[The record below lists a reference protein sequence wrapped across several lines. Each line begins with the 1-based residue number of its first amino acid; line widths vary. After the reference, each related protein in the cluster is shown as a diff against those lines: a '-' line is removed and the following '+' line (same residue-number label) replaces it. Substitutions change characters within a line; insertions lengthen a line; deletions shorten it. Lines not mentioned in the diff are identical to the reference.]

1 MAFSNKL
8 PVAAN
13 MDKSVAAVTSFPL
26 KSHPAVHPFQ
36 LRQGHSAPQPD
47 GKVVQRVLIKTGTA
61 TDPSG
66 TNNYDVSEAQ
76 IMDALYKKFLAF
88 SKHDFPAVPRI
99 EAQSNATRTNW
110 SEDNALGAELKLSN
124 TPLNDYWR
132 VIMDFKK
139 SRDLGAVNIKT
150 STGEGFSSAI
160 YNQYNKTTTNTG
172 NTDVMVYKHPELGE
186 AEQSS
191 ASDKGVSYDLA
202 ATKFAEI
209 HKATKWK
216 DAVIA
221 ASLLQFYKDGEIP
234 ELIETK
240 GQRRNFGY
248 LATLMTVPESVRS
261 IGTFPFGLIM
271 LENMKNGKA
280 SAAEAFMPAEG
291 MEETIEERKENRKT
305 NTATVKDR
313 KAAEARHKKKK
324 QEAKD
329 PSEILAEQQ
338 ELEKINSRMIEV
350 PPVYKDD
357 IDKGGLYAPA
367 YSGSKLPLNTL
378 ETEAEGGDLLPT
390 DTNRNQVE
398 YYRNVTLKRYI
409 KIVEDYLASHP
420 EQLSIGEAK
429 VEQKDAV
436 DGVIS
441 HILAHFGIGG
451 EITAESTTNRQINRA
466 SNQVLSSLWGITKPK
481 SEGGRFTT
489 PTLLPEGGAL
499 TNSLF
504 TFGAD
509 RGEKK
514 EETAFTSSLFQS
526 HTNTYNA
533 LGASLYKYPM
543 VPKSPTGGFGEY
555 EQAITEDVLE
565 NRRERKENPDQFQ
578 SWFGND
584 LEQRKAELDTRRTTF
599 QVTKS
604 VLSNL
609 QDGEQ
614 SSRKRKFDADEK
626 GSDSDRKVEEEE
638 TQRDDTSKRI
648 KLQPAAIRR
657 KGLILKIQTI
667 IHQIM
672 SANWKSEYQPE
683 LVIESLMA
691 DIGLRDMV
699 GRALAADS
707 ELKLSDGE
715 LKDIVSQQV
724 MEYYS

>member
-8 PVAAN
+8 PVTAN

-36 LRQGHSAPQPD
+36 LHTGRSTPQA
-47 GKVVQRVLIKTGTA
+47 GNVVQCVQIKTGTA

-88 SKHDFPAVPRI
+88 SKRDFPAIPRI
-99 EAQSNATRTNW
+99 EAESNATRTNW
-110 SEDNALGAELKLSN
+110 NEENALGAELQLSGA
-124 TPLNDYWR
+124 PLNDYWR
-132 VIMDFKK
+132 LVMDFKK

-150 STGEGFSSAI
+150 NTGEGFSSAI

-172 NTDVMVYKHPELGE
+172 NTDVMVYKHPELDE
-186 AEQSS
+186 SEEKT

-209 HKATKWK
+209 RMATKWK
-216 DAVIA
+216 DAAIA

-234 ELIETK
+234 DIIEEK

-261 IGTFPFGLIM
+261 VGTFPFGLMM
-271 LENMKNGKA
+271 LENIKNGKA
-280 SAAEAFMPAEG
+280 NAAQAFTPAAGMAAE
-291 MEETIEERKENRKT
+291 IEERKGNRKT
-305 NTATVKDR
+305 NTAVVKER
-313 KAAEARHKKKK
+313 KAAVTRHAKKKDK
-324 QEAKD
+324 ND
-329 PSEILAEQQ
+329 SEILAEQQ
-338 ELEKINSRMIEV
+338 EIERINGKLIDGV

-357 IDKGGLYAPA
+357 IDLGGLYAPA

-378 ETEAEGGDLLPT
+378 ETEAERGDLLPT

-398 YYRNVTLKRYI
+398 YYRNTTLKRYV
-409 KIVEDYLASHP
+409 KMVEDYLASHP

-451 EITAESTTNRQINRA
+451 EITDESTKNRQINRA
-466 SNQVLSSLWGITKPK
+466 SNQVLSSLWGITKPQG
-481 SEGGRFTT
+481 EGGKFTT

-499 TNSLF
+499 ANSLF

-514 EETAFTSSLFQS
+514 EETALASSLYQS
-526 HTNTYNA
+526 HTNTYNSFGQN
-533 LGASLYKYPM
+533 LNKYPLA
-543 VPKSPTGGFGEY
+543 PSSPSGGWGEY
-555 EQAITEDVLE
+555 EEDVSTDFIETRTARKQNEQQFQAWFGDDLQQ
-565 NRRERKENPDQFQ
+565 RRE
-578 SWFGND
+578 
-584 LEQRKAELDTRRTTF
+584 ELDTRRTTF
-599 QVTKS
+599 QVTTS

-609 QDGEQ
+609 EGSDQ
-614 SSRKRKFDADEK
+614 SRKRKFDADKK
-626 GSDSDRKVEEEE
+626 GAEDEGGKVEEEE
-638 TQRDDTSKRI
+638 VKQDDTSKRI
-648 KLQPAAIRR
+648 RLLPPGIRK

-667 IHQIM
+667 IHRIM
-672 SANWKSEYQPE
+672 SARWSSEYQPE
-683 LVIESLMA
+683 FVVDSLMA
-691 DIGLRDMV
+691 DIGLRKMV
-699 GRALAADS
+699 GDALASDN
-707 ELKLSDGE
+707 ELKLGDEE
-715 LKDIVSQQV
+715 LKGIVSQEV
-724 MEYYS
+724 MGYYMS